1 MEITID
7 IDGPLPQFEQLIE
20 QIKAAVTGGVL
31 KPGDALPS
39 IRQLAND
46 LDLNSKTVAK
56 AYQLLTRDSIIET
69 KGYRGTYVH
78 PKAKANC
85 KFNLQEWTL
94 RKLAEAIDELREA
107 GVTDSEIRNAFAG
120 AINRQSP
127 GKLGCHDRGLS
138 VSCGVPR
145 ADTGNVGVVPGPVRP
160 ADAHGACEHPRRAPG
175 RALSGS

>member
-7 IDGPLPQFEQLIE
+7 IDDPQPQFEQLIE
-20 QIKAAVTGGVL
+20 QIKAAVTAGRL

-39 IRQLAND
+39 IRQLATD
-46 LDLNSKTVAK
+46 LALNSKTVAK
-56 AYQLLTRDSIIET
+56 AYQLLARDSVIET

-94 RKLAEAIDELREA
+94 RQLSETIDELREA

-120 AINRQSP
+120 AINRQP
-127 GKLGCHDRGLS
+127 PTK
-138 VSCGVPR
+138 
-145 ADTGNVGVVPGPVRP
+145 
-160 ADAHGACEHPRRAPG
+160 
-175 RALSGS
+175 

>member
-1 MEITID
+1 MYHGNNWYIGKRALEITID

-20 QIKAAVTGGVL
+20 QIKAAVTSGVL
-31 KPGDALPS
+31 KPGEALPS

-69 KGYRGTYVH
+69 KGFRGTYVH

-94 RKLAEAIDELREA
+94 RKVSETIDELREA
-107 GVTDSEIRNAFAG
+107 GVTDSEIRNAFAD
-120 AINRQSP
+120 AVNR
-127 GKLGCHDRGLS
+127 
-138 VSCGVPR
+138 
-145 ADTGNVGVVPGPVRP
+145 RP
-160 ADAHGACEHPRRAPG
+160 PMK
-175 RALSGS
+175 

>member
-1 MEITID
+1 MRKAEPPQKEFVLGLAIKSDHMYHGYTWYKGGTIVEIIID
-7 IDGPLPQFEQLIE
+7 IDDPMPQFGQLIE
-20 QIKAAVTGGVL
+20 QIKAAVTAGIL

-94 RKLAEAIDELREA
+94 RKLSESIDELREA

-120 AINRQSP
+120 AINRQTP
-127 GKLGCHDRGLS
+127 TK
-138 VSCGVPR
+138 
-145 ADTGNVGVVPGPVRP
+145 
-160 ADAHGACEHPRRAPG
+160 
-175 RALSGS
+175 